1 MSTASPPAGFQPL
14 FRTSPFLEATGPY
27 FFKPV
32 KDGLALGMRVEEKH
46 TNASGTVHGGLLATL
61 ADVSLGYVT
70 ALSQTPPMR
79 LTTVSLGLDYVGV
92 AKIGDWLEAR
102 VTVVKV
108 GARLAFANAIV
119 MADEVPIM
127 SAKATFFVAG
137 VVDPASS
144 QAR

>member
-1 MSTASPPAGFQPL
+1 MSVVSPPAGFQPL

-27 FFKPV
+27 FYKSEEG
-32 KDGLALGMRVEEKH
+32 GLVLGLRVEEKH
-46 TNASGTVHGGLLATL
+46 ANASGTAHGGLLATL

-79 LTTVSLGLDYVGV
+79 LTTVSLGLDYVGA

-102 VTVVKV
+102 VTVVKF

-119 MADEVPIM
+119 VVDEVPIM

-137 VVDPASS
+137 VVDPANSPT
-144 QAR
+144 R